1 MFFKFIIDDK
11 NQNLCFYL
19 SNVESQQY
27 WSGEQICL
35 ELKVWMSNFLNV
47 ASSRP
52 EISCKRGVLKN
63 FTKFIG
69 EYLCGSLY
77 FIKIS
82 G

>member
-35 ELKVWMSNFLNV
+35 ELKSLNV
-47 ASSRP
+47 
-52 EISCKRGVLKN
+52 
-63 FTKFIG
+63 KFSKYRKQSPG
-69 EYLCGSLY
+69 DFL
-77 FIKIS
+77 
-82 G
+82 